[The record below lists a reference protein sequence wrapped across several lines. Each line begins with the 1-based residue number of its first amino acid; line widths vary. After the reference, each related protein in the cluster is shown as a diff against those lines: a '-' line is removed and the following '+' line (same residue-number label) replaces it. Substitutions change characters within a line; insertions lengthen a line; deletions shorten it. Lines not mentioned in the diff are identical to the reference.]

1 MGLILMAVV
10 MIWYCDVK
18 FNPIIRGLPCQ
29 WIPLTHRIDR
39 SQPMMVMI
47 KAHTYL
53 SNIPRIPL
61 LLIFNPW
68 SYIVCSSLCTEHSTL
83 IHSLSAVPIRFLFRC
98 SFAGSSAFYSL
109 PFHKS
114 IHPLITYRNG
124 LIINRI
130 ISTILNRSAA
140 HHQHYS
146 WTRNPNCCRLDRR
159 GYLAV
164 VEESVCLTSSL
175 SV

>member
-1 MGLILMAVV
+1 
-10 MIWYCDVK
+10 
-18 FNPIIRGLPCQ
+18 
-29 WIPLTHRIDR
+29 
-39 SQPMMVMI
+39 MMVMI

-68 SYIVCSSLCTEHSTL
+68 SYIVSLYRTLDTDPFSVCCSHSISISVFFCWL
-83 IHSLSAVPIRFLFRC
+83 FCLLFSAL
-98 SFAGSSAFYSL
+98 Y
-109 PFHKS
+109 KS

-130 ISTILNRSAA
+130 ISTILNRTAA
-140 HHQHYS
+140 HHHHS
-146 WTRNPNCCRLDRR
+146 WTRNLNGCRLDRR